1 MAQAHG
7 MPDTYG
13 YKHTLEMCNTC
24 CFYATR
30 VDARTSLN
38 VTLHVHC
45 LCCYY
50 LTHSIPFKF
59 ISSLPNQRYPS
70 PLFIPINP
78 LGLLPNFL
86 ISSPCLPL
94 VTAFYRVPFKIH
106 VPNFTALIRKH
117 LAFPAFTTKFPF
129 CCSLCCVLC
138 PSYDIVT
145 NSSLHFINTFPSPF
159 SHPHN
164 STMGYSIRGGRIKNR
179 NKLHVIFIIVSSPPV
194 VARSMA

>member
-1 MAQAHG
+1 VEIICRAGQATDNNMAHAHC

-13 YKHTLEMCNTC
+13 YKQTLEICNSC
-24 CFYATR
+24 YFYAAT
-30 VDARTSLN
+30 VLARTSLN
-38 VTLHVHC
+38 VTFHVHC

-106 VPNFTALIRKH
+106 VPNFTALFRKPI
-117 LAFPAFTTKFPF
+117 ASTAFTTKFPF
-129 CCSLCCVLC
+129 CCSICCVLC
-138 PSYDIVT
+138 LSYDFLT

-159 SHPHN
+159 HTP
-164 STMGYSIRGGRIKNR
+164 
-179 NKLHVIFIIVSSPPV
+179 IFQPCGTISRMKELKILISC
-194 VARSMA
+194 M